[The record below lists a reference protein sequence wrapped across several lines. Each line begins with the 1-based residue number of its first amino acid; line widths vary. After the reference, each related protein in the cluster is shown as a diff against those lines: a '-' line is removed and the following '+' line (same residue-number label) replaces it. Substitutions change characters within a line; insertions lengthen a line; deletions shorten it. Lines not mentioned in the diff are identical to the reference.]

1 MHLYSHGNFNL
12 KIIIFCCIFVDYMAA
27 LNFKQ
32 DQLYFFIDTL
42 KANGFSSTEM
52 HALLVQ
58 RWGEDNVISIRRIQ
72 QIASEFSEGDRNS
85 HKRKPGSGRPRTSTS
100 TENVE
105 IIREL
110 IEENN
115 RLSCNDLSQLTGIDC
130 DAVNRI
136 LTRDL
141 HKKNLCCKWLP
152 HELSEQNKETRVECC
167 RTMIERYS
175 RRRSR
180 ETIVV
185 IDEKWVYFKDTPAKE
200 NNRAWVD
207 GAGDRPAI
215 ARRTISNR
223 KVMIILASNYSKSFY
238 YLEVLHHGTSIN
250 SQRYIDFLENM
261 VNEFENLIPRWE
273 MVIQHD
279 NARPHVARIV
289 TEWIETQHISLLKQ
303 PPYSP
308 DTNLMDRFLFR
319 NYEVFRRGR
328 DFDNSN
334 EAHENVRQYM
344 DGMTNNKLVKELQN
358 LLTHLQKV
366 IDVNGNYV
374 I

>member
-1 MHLYSHGNFNL
+1 
-12 KIIIFCCIFVDYMAA
+12 MAA
-27 LNFKQ
+27 PDFKQ

-42 KANGFSSTEM
+42 KANGFSCTEM
-52 HALLVQ
+52 RTLLVQ

-72 QIASEFSEGDRNS
+72 QIASEFSEGDRVA

-100 TENVE
+100 PENVE

-115 RLSCNDLSQLTGIDC
+115 RLSCSELSRITGIDC

-141 HKKNLCCKWLP
+141 HKKSVCCKWMP
-152 HELSEQNKETRVECC
+152 HELTEQNKETRVECC
-167 RTMIERYS
+167 RIMLERYS

-180 ETIVV
+180 ENVIV
-185 IDEKWVYFKDTPAKE
+185 IDEKWVYFKDIPAKE
-200 NNRAWVD
+200 NIRAWVD

-215 ARRTISNR
+215 ARRTISDR
-223 KVMIILASNYSKSFY
+223 KVMIILASNYSKSMH
-238 YLEVLHHGTSIN
+238 YLEVLHDGTSIN
-250 SQRYIDFLENM
+250 SQRYLDFLENM
-261 VNEFENLIPRWE
+261 ATEFENVLPRWE
-273 MVIQHD
+273 MVVQHD

-289 TEWIETQHISLLKQ
+289 TEWIEAQHMSLLKQ

-319 NYEVFRRGR
+319 NYEVFRKGHN
-328 DFDNSN
+328 FENSN
-334 EAHENVRQYM
+334 EVNENVRQYM
-344 DGMTNNKLVKELQN
+344 DDMTNSKLLKELQN
-358 LLTHLQKV
+358 LLLHLQRV
-366 IDVNGNYV
+366 IDANGIYV
-374 I
+374 L